1 MAKAFAK
8 RFYNSRQ
15 WKAARQAALRRDM
28 FTCQRCGGRAEEVHH
43 IIELTPQN
51 IADDLISLGINNLEC
66 LCHNC
71 HTKET
76 QGSDV
81 AVIEGLVFDSDG
93 YVVRL

>member
-8 RFYNSRQ
+8 QFYNSKQ

-51 IADDLISLGINNLEC
+51 IVDDIISLDINNLEC

-76 QGSDV
+76 KGRDTDV
-81 AVIEGLVFDSDG
+81 CDGLVFDADG
-93 YVVRL
+93 YVVQV